1 LSSFP
6 ENSDSLNASVNDD
19 LPFTKKNAINLLQEF
34 YFLKFYNNDNWC
46 FANSVIQFL
55 FACGI
60 LDLEC
65 DKPFCVIFKS
75 YFSFYD
81 SKSKLVLSSLA
92 LREKAN
98 LVNKR
103 PDDDYTNGTQ
113 QCCLGF
119 ILDTLST
126 GCQNV
131 QNSFRIQFT
140 EKLMCNNCKNEVV
153 FNETHSTLFIS
164 LSRKLNVKEN
174 DFENLFDA
182 SFTDLKCK
190 NCGFAEQ
197 MICNEYTLLGK
208 FLIICISN
216 EDIKHMGPISSF

>member
-1 LSSFP
+1 
-6 ENSDSLNASVNDD
+6 
-19 LPFTKKNAINLLQEF
+19 
-34 YFLKFYNNDNWC
+34 
-46 FANSVIQFL
+46 
-55 FACGI
+55 
-60 LDLEC
+60 
-65 DKPFCVIFKS
+65 
-75 YFSFYD
+75 
-81 SKSKLVLSSLA
+81 
-92 LREKAN
+92 
-98 LVNKR
+98 VNKR

-126 GCQNV
+126 GCQNI

-140 EKLMCNNCKNEVV
+140 EKHMCNNCKNEVV

-164 LSRKLNVKEN
+164 LSRKLNVKEI

-216 EDIKHMGPISSF
+216 EDIKFRLNTKIKNINFNNNNLKFPNVGGVFKCKSAIVHIANSSIKSNTGGHYKCYSRIVEPNETNFNWLEISDSACTPKISLPEDLKDVFLMLFEKHIN